1 MPNVSLSS
9 DLSPLAFSFK
19 MMHRIPLPQLHF
31 DKGPSFK
38 ATFCWYLQVN
48 TPFEF
53 GQCNLVDIFWQPS
66 FSWDK
71 NHNTM
76 SEQVSIKI
84 FYNSHRRRLWNKCLP
99 CLLLYL
105 WFSDT
110 FSIWSFWKYSWSCIF
125 LFYSINQLTS
135 FTKFPISKR
144 LKIIQIYNIYKVHF
158 HDIYT
163 KLMN

>member
-38 ATFCWYLQVN
+38 ATFCWCLQVN

-76 SEQVSIKI
+76 SQQVSIKI
-84 FYNSHRRRLWNKCLP
+84 FYNLHRRPLGTSVFHVYCFIFDFLIHFQFGHFGNIHDLAFF
-99 CLLLYL
+99 Y
-105 WFSDT
+105 ST
-110 FSIWSFWKYSWSCIF
+110 QSISWQASLNF
-125 LFYSINQLTS
+125 LFPN
-135 FTKFPISKR
+135 
-144 LKIIQIYNIYKVHF
+144 
-158 HDIYT
+158 D
-163 KLMN
+163 